1 MKLFRV
7 DNKYSSYG
15 LNSYLV
21 IAKTEQEAIEMAGT
35 KLKEYALDTNFT
47 INELAY
53 RQVGIPINNIF
64 EHMDHDSYLS
74 HFTAKCL
81 SEDITHKQTIRI

>member
-7 DNKYSSYG
+7 DNKYTSYG

-21 IAKTEQEAIEMAGT
+21 IAKTEQEAIEMAGA
-35 KLKEYALDTNFT
+35 KLRKYALDTNFT

-53 RQVGIPINNIF
+53 RQVGIQINNIF
-64 EHMDHDSYLS
+64 EHIGQASYLS
-74 HFTAKCL
+74 YFTATCL
-81 SEDITHKQTIRI
+81 TEDVAHKQTIKI